1 MTPLDFSASPAAL
14 PHRRLDVRSAVV
26 TILVL
31 ALATGCSDPESSFS
45 AVQPTLAALDTL
57 GFRCGDGAKDN
68 VPSGLLQWSCSGE
81 MEGAALTVLVDGN
94 EEGTAGITL
103 LVDDPGDPG
112 LAGRAF
118 GRLVDAV
125 PPLSNAPVLK
135 DSVAAWTGRQQ
146 ALIVGG
152 VRVSAEC
159 DTTHCVITVAPSR
172 DPLRPLPLP

>member
-1 MTPLDFSASPAAL
+1 
-14 PHRRLDVRSAVV
+14 VRSALVA
-26 TILVL
+26 ILVL
-31 ALATGCSDPESSFS
+31 ALATGCSDPESTLSG
-45 AVQPTLAALDTL
+45 VQPTLAALDAL

-81 MEGAALTVLVDGN
+81 MEGAPLTVLVDGN
-94 EEGTAGITL
+94 EQGTTGITL
-103 LVDDPGDPG
+103 VVDDPANPG
-112 LAGRAF
+112 VAGRAF

-125 PPLSNAPVLK
+125 PPLSTAPVLK

-146 ALIVGG
+146 ARIIGG

-159 DTTHCVITVAPSR
+159 DATHCIITVLPAR